1 MWQTDK
7 SPSRTCLDILK
18 KDVKVLQLELKIS
31 TKNIQSNTSPHLGFK
46 QSGNHLELNSKRCN
60 EFFFGIYGL
69 FAALFCWTEVFKLQ
83 YMRNS
88 SYSFEWRSKIKY
100 KIQVLPIGMLYS
112 VIYPVIRPVRR
123 RWIVK
128 YNSQKSSQQK
138 PDYKRFFLVIDSS
151 SSVKWVI
158 INQLID
164 SALVGWNLP
173 DVVIVALSNEIFTI
187 CRFGSTTGY
196 IYRT

>member
-46 QSGNHLELNSKRCN
+46 RPGNHLELNSKTCN
-60 EFFFGIYGL
+60 EFFFLAFMVYLQHCSVGLKYLNYSTWGIQN
-69 FAALFCWTEVFKLQ
+69 KLVILS
-83 YMRNS
+83 N
-88 SYSFEWRSKIKY
+88 EEAKLNIKY
-100 KIQVLPIGMLYS
+100 KCYQSACYILSYLSI
-112 VIYPVIRPVRR
+112 IRPVRR

-138 PDYKRFFLVIDSS
+138 PEYKSFFFFFL
-151 SSVKWVI
+151 
-158 INQLID
+158 L
-164 SALVGWNLP
+164 
-173 DVVIVALSNEIFTI
+173 
-187 CRFGSTTGY
+187 
-196 IYRT
+196 